1 MAASPVRYA
10 FDLDLGR
17 RNERGAMLSETAMA
31 ALIESAR
38 AEGFQEGL
46 NEGKRSAAR
55 ALADAAERLAN
66 RVAADAAALD
76 SSRQA
81 TLAEAVT
88 LANLI
93 GRKLAGHLLAS
104 QPAAEIDALLVECLA
119 SIDGA
124 PHLVIRCHPDLA
136 DAIREIAIA
145 RVELSGFAGRLV
157 VLGDPEIAK
166 SDGRIEWVDGGLV
179 RDRSAIEA
187 EIDARITSYL
197 AAERNAGGHLS

>member
-38 AEGFQEGL
+38 AEGFQEGIR
-46 NEGKRSAAR
+46 ESQRSAAR
-55 ALADAAERLAN
+55 VLAEAAERLAN
-66 RVAADAAALD
+66 RVAADATALD
-76 SSRQA
+76 TSRRA
-81 TLAEAVT
+81 TLSDATT
-88 LANLI
+88 LSATI
-93 GRKLAGHLLAS
+93 ARKLAGHLLAK
-104 QPAAEIDALLVECLA
+104 QPTAEIDALLVECLA

-136 DAIREIAIA
+136 DAIREIATA
-145 RVELSGFAGRLV
+145 RIEVSGFAGRLV
-157 VLGDPEIAK
+157 VLGDPDIAM

-179 RDRSAIEA
+179 RDRATIEA
-187 EIDARITSYL
+187 EIDNRIAAYL
-197 AAERNAGGHLS
+197 AAERNSGGTAP

>member
-38 AEGFQEGL
+38 AEGFQDGVRESQ
-46 NEGKRSAAR
+46 RSAAR
-55 ALADAAERLAN
+55 LLADAAERLAN
-66 RVAADAAALD
+66 RVAADTAALD

-81 TLAEAVT
+81 TLAQAVGLSAT
-88 LANLI
+88 IA
-93 GRKLAGHLLAS
+93 RKLSGHLLAR
-104 QPAAEIDALLVECLA
+104 QPTAEIEALLVECLA

-136 DAIREIAIA
+136 DAIREMATS
-145 RVELSGFAGRLV
+145 RMELSGFAGRLV
-157 VLGDPEIAK
+157 VLGDPDIAM

-179 RDRSAIEA
+179 RDRSTIETD
-187 EIDARITSYL
+187 IDARIAAYL
-197 AAERNAGGHLS
+197 AAEHNSGGNAP